1 MEGPVLTTC
10 QHSTNMP
17 RGRLSTPPLLD
28 AGVERL
34 PPQPPWAGKL
44 SIPAPRP
51 EPRTSPHKRVSPRQ
65 PFRHPVLVAF
75 HLPPASTRSARFNHM
90 PLAALLRLSR
100 GLCNSVGT
108 MSSFYAEVL
117 GQNGSYK
124 FFLDN
129 EWRESASGKQ
139 LAILNPSTNAPVYSV
154 QGRSRP
160 GPPPRRNSFVGQ
172 PGRLQ
177 APDPRSRGALRLDGI
192 GRVQNRAGRRRA
204 PGGGGGRGGCA
215 PRLALSTRL
224 FN

>member
-1 MEGPVLTTC
+1 M
-10 QHSTNMP
+10 
-17 RGRLSTPPLLD
+17 
-28 AGVERL
+28 
-34 PPQPPWAGKL
+34 
-44 SIPAPRP
+44 
-51 EPRTSPHKRVSPRQ
+51 
-65 PFRHPVLVAF
+65 LVAF

-90 PLAALLRLSR
+90 PPAALLRLSR

-160 GPPPRRNSFVGQ
+160 GPPPRCNSYVGQ

-177 APDPRSRGALRLDGI
+177 APDPRSRGALCLDGI
-192 GRVQNRAGRRRA
+192 GKVRNRAGRGRA
-204 PGGGGGRGGCA
+204 PDGGGGRGHAWEVAPSAARSLLTSIPSIPLSFYTFLQPVPRPRWTRLSSPPSA
-215 PRLALSTRL
+215 PRR
-224 FN
+224 